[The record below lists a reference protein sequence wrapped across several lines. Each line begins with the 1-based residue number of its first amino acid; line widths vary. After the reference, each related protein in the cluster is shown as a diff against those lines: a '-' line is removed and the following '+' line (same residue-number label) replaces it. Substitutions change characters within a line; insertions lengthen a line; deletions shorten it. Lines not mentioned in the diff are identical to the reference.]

1 MKDKIKE
8 SSLKRLFR
16 FVIAHWPY
24 LVLSTIAAFFFVIF
38 NSASI
43 WITAT
48 MINNILVDFN
58 DMIIE
63 NQRLLSLNDL
73 SMNDRLKL
81 FSNNLLLKETAIKT
95 VSSVCIALIVVFSA
109 KNISLYIKNITL
121 SIVQYRLIRDL
132 RNKLYSHLH
141 YLSLS
146 YFNKNKSGELT
157 AVLVNDIDNMRS
169 SLSIMF
175 QKLFVEP
182 INILILMSLLFIV
195 SSKLAL
201 IALLIIPVSGF
212 IIFGISHS
220 IRRRSRRSQAQLAGM
235 TSMIAETIS
244 SMRIVKAFATKSFE
258 INRFAKETQ
267 KYYRLMIRRD
277 RLRFVSSPVS
287 ETFGAS
293 IAALL
298 LYVGARDVL
307 VVESIN
313 SEDFL
318 RFILLLF
325 SLFQPLR
332 SLTNVINELQNG
344 LASADRVFNIMDI
357 ESDIKDSKNA
367 VKINDLKEKLMF
379 KNVSFSYSNKSE
391 NVLND
396 INFSINKGEIIA
408 LVGPSGAGKST
419 LVDLI
424 PRFYD
429 TLNGAILIDNQNIK
443 EIEINSLRSL
453 MGIVTQETLLF
464 DDTVKANIS
473 YGSDNIPDS
482 EVIDAAKAANAHEFI
497 LKLPD
502 AYDTIIGERG
512 VSLSGGQKQRIAIAR
527 AIVKNPPILILD
539 EATSSL
545 DSESESNVQEAI
557 ESLMNKRT
565 VIVIAHRLS
574 TVKNA
579 NKILVLDR
587 GKIVQK
593 GNHEDLINDEGIYKQ
608 LHKMQFRT

>member
-1 MKDKIKE
+1 MKE

-16 FVIAHWPY
+16 FVLAHWPF
-24 LVLSTIAAFFFVIF
+24 LLLSTLAAFFFVIF

-48 MINNILVDFN
+48 MINNILIDFN
-58 DMIIE
+58 EMLVE
-63 NQRLLSLNDL
+63 NQRLASLSELT
-73 SMNDRLKL
+73 MNDRLKL
-81 FSNNLLLKETAIKT
+81 FSNSLLLRDTAIST
-95 VSSVCIALIVVFSA
+95 VSAVCVALIVVFSA

-132 RNKLYSHLH
+132 RNKLYSHFH

-157 AVLVNDIDNMRS
+157 AVLVNDIDNMRN

-182 INILILMSLLFIV
+182 INIIILMSLLFIV
-195 SSKLAL
+195 STKLAL
-201 IALLIIPVSGF
+201 IALLIIPVSGI

-220 IRRRSRRSQAQLAGM
+220 IRRRSARSQAQLAGM
-235 TSMIAETIS
+235 TSMIAETIG
-244 SMRIVKAFATKSFE
+244 SMRIVKAFATKGFE

-267 KYYRLMIRRD
+267 KYYKLMIRRD

-287 ETFGAS
+287 ETFGAT

-298 LYVGARDVL
+298 LWVGARDVL
-307 VVESIN
+307 VIESIS

-325 SLFQPLR
+325 SLFQPLKN
-332 SLTNVINELQNG
+332 LTNVVNELQNG
-344 LASADRVFNIMDI
+344 LASADRVFAIMDI
-357 ESDIKDSKNA
+357 KSDIQDVDNAFKVKDLNSSLSF
-367 VKINDLKEKLMF
+367 ND
-379 KNVSFSYSNKSE
+379 VSFTYGNKDE
-391 NVLND
+391 KVLNN
-396 INFSINKGEIIA
+396 INFKINKGEIFA

-429 TLNGAILIDNQNIK
+429 TLSGSIKIDGKDIK
-443 EIEINSLRSL
+443 ELELKSLRSL
-453 MGIVTQETLLF
+453 MGIVTQETFLF

-473 YGSDNIPDS
+473 YGVENISDDEIK
-482 EVIDAAKAANAHEFI
+482 DASKAANAHEFI
-497 LKLPD
+497 KKLPD
-502 AYDTIIGERG
+502 GYNTIIGERG

-545 DSESESNVQEAI
+545 DSESEKHVQSAI
-557 ESLMNKRT
+557 ENLMSERT
-565 VIVIAHRLS
+565 VFVIAHRLS
-574 TVKNA
+574 TVHNA
-579 NKILVLDR
+579 NKILVLEN
-587 GKIVQK
+587 GQIVQEGK
-593 GNHEDLINDEGIYKQ
+593 HDDLINVDGLYKQ
-608 LHKMQFRT
+608 LHKMQFQT

>member
-1 MKDKIKE
+1 MKE

-16 FVIAHWPY
+16 FVLAHWPF
-24 LVLSTIAAFFFVIF
+24 LLLSTLAAFFFVIF

-48 MINNILVDFN
+48 MINNILIDFN
-58 DMIIE
+58 EMLVE
-63 NQRLLSLNDL
+63 NQRLVSLSELT
-73 SMNDRLKL
+73 MNDRLKL
-81 FSNNLLLKETAIKT
+81 FSNSLLLRDTAIST
-95 VSSVCIALIVVFSA
+95 VSAVCVALIVVFSA

-132 RNKLYSHLH
+132 RNKLYSHFH

-157 AVLVNDIDNMRS
+157 AVLVNDIDNMRN

-182 INILILMSLLFIV
+182 INIIILMSLLFIV
-195 SSKLAL
+195 STKLAL
-201 IALLIIPVSGF
+201 IALLIIPVSGI

-220 IRRRSRRSQAQLAGM
+220 IRRRSARSQAQLAGM
-235 TSMIAETIS
+235 TSMIAETIG
-244 SMRIVKAFATKSFE
+244 SMRIVKAFATKGFE

-267 KYYRLMIRRD
+267 KYYKLMIRRD

-287 ETFGAS
+287 ETFGAT

-298 LYVGARDVL
+298 LWVGARDVL
-307 VVESIN
+307 VIESIS

-325 SLFQPLR
+325 SLFQPLKN
-332 SLTNVINELQNG
+332 LTNVVNELQNG
-344 LASADRVFNIMDI
+344 LASADRVFAIMDI
-357 ESDIKDSKNA
+357 KSDIQDVDNAFKVKDLNSSLSF
-367 VKINDLKEKLMF
+367 ND
-379 KNVSFSYSNKSE
+379 VSFTYGNKDE
-391 NVLND
+391 KVLNN
-396 INFSINKGEIIA
+396 INFKINKGEIFA

-429 TLNGAILIDNQNIK
+429 TMSGSIKIDGKDIK
-443 EIEINSLRSL
+443 DLELKSLRSL
-453 MGIVTQETLLF
+453 MGIVTQETFLF

-473 YGSDNIPDS
+473 YGVENISDDEIK
-482 EVIDAAKAANAHEFI
+482 DASKAANAHEFI
-497 LKLPD
+497 KKLPD
-502 AYDTIIGERG
+502 GYNTIIGERG

-545 DSESESNVQEAI
+545 DSESEKHVQSAI
-557 ESLMNKRT
+557 ENLMSERT
-565 VIVIAHRLS
+565 VFVIAHRLS
-574 TVKNA
+574 TVHNA
-579 NKILVLDR
+579 NKILVLEN
-587 GKIVQK
+587 GQIVQEGK
-593 GNHEDLINDEGIYKQ
+593 HDDLINVDGLYKQ
-608 LHKMQFRT
+608 LHKMQFQT

>member
-1 MKDKIKE
+1 MKE
-8 SSLKRLFR
+8 SSLKRLFK
-16 FVIAHWPY
+16 FVLAHWPF
-24 LVLSTIAAFFFVIF
+24 LILSTLAAFLFVIF

-48 MINNILVDFN
+48 MINNILIDFN
-58 DMIIE
+58 EMLVE
-63 NQRLLSLNDL
+63 NQRLSSLSELT
-73 SMNDRLKL
+73 MNDRLKL
-81 FSNNLLLKETAIKT
+81 FSNSLLLKDTAIST
-95 VSSVCIALIVVFSA
+95 VSSVCVALIVVFSA
-109 KNISLYIKNITL
+109 KNISLYIKNVTL

-132 RNKLYSHLH
+132 RNKLYSHFH

-157 AVLVNDIDNMRS
+157 AVLVNDIDNMRN

-182 INILILMSLLFIV
+182 INIIILMSLLFIV
-195 SSKLAL
+195 STKLAL
-201 IALLIIPVSGF
+201 IALLIIPVSGI

-220 IRRRSRRSQAQLAGM
+220 IRRRSARSQAQLAGM
-235 TSMIAETIS
+235 TSMIAETIG
-244 SMRIVKAFATKSFE
+244 SMRIVKAFATKGFE

-267 KYYRLMIRRD
+267 KYYKLMLRRD

-287 ETFGAS
+287 ETFGAT

-298 LYVGARDVL
+298 LWVGARDVL
-307 VVESIN
+307 VVESIS

-325 SLFQPLR
+325 SLFQPLKN
-332 SLTNVINELQNG
+332 LTNVVNELQNG
-344 LASADRVFNIMDI
+344 LASADRVFTIMDI
-357 ESDIKDSKNA
+357 KSDIQDVNHA
-367 VKINDLKEKLMF
+367 TEVNDLKNSLSF
-379 KNVSFSYSNKSE
+379 DNVSFSYGDEKDKVLSN
-391 NVLND
+391 
-396 INFSINKGEIIA
+396 INFQINKGEILA

-429 TLNGAILIDNQNIK
+429 TLGGSIKIDGKDIK
-443 EIEINSLRSL
+443 ELKINSLRSL
-453 MGIVTQETLLF
+453 MGIVTQETFLF
-464 DDTVKANIS
+464 DDSVKANIA
-473 YGSDNIPDS
+473 YGVENISDDKIK
-482 EVIDAAKAANAHEFI
+482 DAAIAANAHEFI
-497 LKLPD
+497 KDLPD
-502 AYDTIIGERG
+502 GYNTIIGERG

-545 DSESESNVQEAI
+545 DSESEKHVQSAI
-557 ESLMNKRT
+557 ENLMSERT
-565 VIVIAHRLS
+565 VFVIAHRLS
-574 TVKNA
+574 TVHNA
-579 NKILVLDR
+579 NKILVLEN
-587 GKIVQK
+587 GKIVQEGK
-593 GNHEDLINDEGIYKQ
+593 HDELVNIDGLYKQ

>member
-1 MKDKIKE
+1 MKE

-16 FVIAHWPY
+16 FVLAHWPF
-24 LVLSTIAAFFFVIF
+24 LLLSTLAAFFFVIF

-48 MINNILVDFN
+48 MINNILIDFN
-58 DMIIE
+58 EMLVE
-63 NQRLLSLNDL
+63 NQRLSSLSELT
-73 SMNDRLKL
+73 MNDRLKL
-81 FSNNLLLKETAIKT
+81 FSNSLLLKDTAIST
-95 VSSVCIALIVVFSA
+95 VSAVCVALIVVFSA

-132 RNKLYSHLH
+132 RNKLYSHFH

-157 AVLVNDIDNMRS
+157 AVLVNDIDNMRN

-182 INILILMSLLFIV
+182 INIIILMSLLFIV
-195 SSKLAL
+195 STKLAL
-201 IALLIIPVSGF
+201 IALLIIPVSGI

-220 IRRRSRRSQAQLAGM
+220 IRRRSARSQAQLAGM
-235 TSMIAETIS
+235 TSMIAETIG
-244 SMRIVKAFATKSFE
+244 SMRIVKAFATKAFE

-267 KYYRLMIRRD
+267 KYYKLMLRRD

-287 ETFGAS
+287 ETFGAT

-298 LYVGARDVL
+298 LWVGARDVL
-307 VVESIN
+307 VIESIS

-325 SLFQPLR
+325 SLFQPLKN
-332 SLTNVINELQNG
+332 LTNVVNELQNG
-344 LASADRVFNIMDI
+344 LASADRVFAIMDI
-357 ESDIKDSKNA
+357 KSDIQDVDNA
-367 VKINDLKEKLMF
+367 VEVNDLKNTLSF
-379 KNVSFSYSNKSE
+379 DNVSFSYGDEKDK
-391 NVLND
+391 VLNN
-396 INFSINKGEIIA
+396 INFQINKGEILA

-429 TLNGAILIDNQNIK
+429 TLSGSIKIDGKDIK
-443 EIEINSLRSL
+443 ELKINSLRSL
-453 MGIVTQETLLF
+453 MGIVTQETFLF
-464 DDTVKANIS
+464 DDSVKANIA
-473 YGSDNIPDS
+473 YGVENISDDKIK
-482 EVIDAAKAANAHEFI
+482 DAAIAANAHEFI
-497 LKLPD
+497 KELPD
-502 AYDTIIGERG
+502 GYNTIIGERG

-545 DSESESNVQEAI
+545 DSESEKHVQSAI
-557 ESLMNKRT
+557 ENLMSERT
-565 VIVIAHRLS
+565 VFVIAHRLS
-574 TVKNA
+574 TVHNA
-579 NKILVLDR
+579 NKILVLEN
-587 GKIVQK
+587 GQIVQEGK
-593 GNHEDLINDEGIYKQ
+593 HDELVNIDGLYKQ

>member
-1 MKDKIKE
+1 
-8 SSLKRLFR
+8 
-16 FVIAHWPY
+16 
-24 LVLSTIAAFFFVIF
+24 
-38 NSASI
+38 
-43 WITAT
+43 
-48 MINNILVDFN
+48 MINNILIDFN
-58 DMIIE
+58 EMIIE
-63 NQRLLSLNDL
+63 NERLKSLNDL
-73 SMNDRLKL
+73 TMNDRLKL
-81 FSNNLLLKETAIKT
+81 FSNGLLLKDTAINT

-132 RNKLYSHLH
+132 RNKLYSHFH

-157 AVLVNDIDNMRS
+157 AVLVNDIDNMRN

-195 SSKLAL
+195 SPKLAS
-201 IALLIIPVSGF
+201 IALLIIPISSV

-220 IRRRSRRSQAQLAGM
+220 IRRRSKRSQAQLAGM
-235 TSMIAETIS
+235 TSMIAETIG

-258 INRFAKETQ
+258 IKRFARETQ
-267 KYYRLMIRRD
+267 KYYQLMLRRD

-287 ETFGAS
+287 ETFGAT

-298 LYVGARDVL
+298 LWVGARDVL
-307 VVESIN
+307 VTQSIS

-325 SLFQPLR
+325 SLFQPLKN
-332 SLTNVINELQNG
+332 LTNVVNELQNG
-344 LASADRVFNIMDI
+344 LASADRVFAIMDI
-357 ESDIKDSKNA
+357 DSDIKDTNNA
-367 VKINDLKEKLMF
+367 VEIVDLKESLSF
-379 KNVSFSYSNKSE
+379 NQVSFSYGEKNDK
-391 NVLND
+391 VLNN
-396 INFSINKGEIIA
+396 INFKINKGEIIA

-429 TLNGAILIDNQNIK
+429 TLDGSIKIDNKNIK
-443 EIEINSLRSL
+443 ELKISSLRSL
-453 MGIVTQETLLF
+453 MGIVTQETFLF
-464 DDTVKANIS
+464 DDSVKANIA
-473 YGSDNIPDS
+473 YGVENISDNQIQ
-482 EVIDAAKAANAHEFI
+482 EAAKAANADNFI
-497 LKLPD
+497 KELPD
-502 AYDTIIGERG
+502 GYNTIIGERG

-545 DSESESNVQEAI
+545 DSESEKHVQSAI
-557 ESLMNKRT
+557 ENLMNKRT

-574 TVKNA
+574 TVHNA
-579 NKILVLDR
+579 DKILVLEK
-587 GKIVQK
+587 GQIVQEGK
-593 GNHEDLINDEGIYKQ
+593 HEDLVNNEGLYKQ

>member
-1 MKDKIKE
+1 MKE

-16 FVIAHWPY
+16 FVLAHWPF
-24 LVLSTIAAFFFVIF
+24 LLLSTLAAFFFVIF

-48 MINNILVDFN
+48 MINNILIDFN
-58 DMIIE
+58 EMLVE
-63 NQRLLSLNDL
+63 NQRLSSLSELT
-73 SMNDRLKL
+73 MNDRLKL
-81 FSNNLLLKETAIKT
+81 FSNSLLLKDTAIST
-95 VSSVCIALIVVFSA
+95 VSAVCVALIVVFSA

-132 RNKLYSHLH
+132 RNKLYSHFH

-157 AVLVNDIDNMRS
+157 AVLVNDIDNMRN

-182 INILILMSLLFIV
+182 INIIILMSLLFIV
-195 SSKLAL
+195 STKLAL
-201 IALLIIPVSGF
+201 IALLIIPVSGI

-220 IRRRSRRSQAQLAGM
+220 IRRRSARSQAQLAGM
-235 TSMIAETIS
+235 TSIIAETIG
-244 SMRIVKAFATKSFE
+244 SMRIVKAFATKGFE

-267 KYYRLMIRRD
+267 KYYKLMLRRD

-287 ETFGAS
+287 ETFGAT

-298 LYVGARDVL
+298 LWVGARDVL
-307 VVESIN
+307 VIESIS

-325 SLFQPLR
+325 SLFQPLKN
-332 SLTNVINELQNG
+332 LTNVVNELQNG
-344 LASADRVFNIMDI
+344 LASADRVFAIMDI
-357 ESDIKDSKNA
+357 KSDIQDVDNA
-367 VKINDLKEKLMF
+367 VEVNDLKNTLSF
-379 KNVSFSYSNKSE
+379 DNVSFSYGDEKDK
-391 NVLND
+391 VLNN
-396 INFSINKGEIIA
+396 INFQINKGEILA

-429 TLNGAILIDNQNIK
+429 TLSGSIKIDGKDIK
-443 EIEINSLRSL
+443 ELKINSLRSL
-453 MGIVTQETLLF
+453 MGIVTQETFLF
-464 DDTVKANIS
+464 DDSVKANIA
-473 YGSDNIPDS
+473 YGVENISDDKIK
-482 EVIDAAKAANAHEFI
+482 DAAIAANAHEFI
-497 LKLPD
+497 KELPD
-502 AYDTIIGERG
+502 GYNTIIGERG

-545 DSESESNVQEAI
+545 DSESEKHVQSAI
-557 ESLMNKRT
+557 ENLMSERT
-565 VIVIAHRLS
+565 VFVIAHRLS
-574 TVKNA
+574 TVHNA
-579 NKILVLDR
+579 NKILVLEN
-587 GKIVQK
+587 GQIVQEGK
-593 GNHEDLINDEGIYKQ
+593 HDELVNIDGLYKQ

>member
-1 MKDKIKE
+1 MKE

-16 FVIAHWPY
+16 FVLAHWPF
-24 LVLSTIAAFFFVIF
+24 LLLSTLAAFFFVIF

-48 MINNILVDFN
+48 MINNILIDFN
-58 DMIIE
+58 EMLVE
-63 NQRLLSLNDL
+63 NQRLASLSELT
-73 SMNDRLKL
+73 MNDRLKL
-81 FSNNLLLKETAIKT
+81 FSNSLLLRDTAIST
-95 VSSVCIALIVVFSA
+95 VSAVCVALIVVFSA

-132 RNKLYSHLH
+132 RNKLYSHFH

-157 AVLVNDIDNMRS
+157 AVLVNDIDNMRN

-182 INILILMSLLFIV
+182 INIIILMSLLFIV
-195 SSKLAL
+195 STKLAL
-201 IALLIIPVSGF
+201 IALLIIPVSGI

-220 IRRRSRRSQAQLAGM
+220 IRRRSARSQAQLAGM
-235 TSMIAETIS
+235 TSMIAETIG
-244 SMRIVKAFATKSFE
+244 SMRIVKAFATKGFE

-267 KYYRLMIRRD
+267 KYYKLMIRRD

-287 ETFGAS
+287 ETFGAT

-298 LYVGARDVL
+298 LWVGARDVL
-307 VVESIN
+307 VIESIS

-325 SLFQPLR
+325 SLFQPLKN
-332 SLTNVINELQNG
+332 LTNVVNELQNG
-344 LASADRVFNIMDI
+344 LASADRVFAIMDI
-357 ESDIKDSKNA
+357 KSDIQDVDNAFKVKDLNSSLSF
-367 VKINDLKEKLMF
+367 ND
-379 KNVSFSYSNKSE
+379 VSFTYGNKDE
-391 NVLND
+391 KVLNN
-396 INFSINKGEIIA
+396 INFKINKGEIFA

-429 TLNGAILIDNQNIK
+429 TLSGSIKIDGKDIK
-443 EIEINSLRSL
+443 DLELKSLRSL
-453 MGIVTQETLLF
+453 MGIVTQETFLF

-473 YGSDNIPDS
+473 YGVENISDDEIK
-482 EVIDAAKAANAHEFI
+482 DASKAANAHEFVR
-497 LKLPD
+497 KLPD
-502 AYDTIIGERG
+502 GYNTVIGERG

-545 DSESESNVQEAI
+545 DSESEKHVQSAI
-557 ESLMNKRT
+557 ENLMSERT
-565 VIVIAHRLS
+565 VFVIAHRLS
-574 TVKNA
+574 TVHNA
-579 NKILVLDR
+579 NKILVLEN
-587 GKIVQK
+587 GQIVQEGK
-593 GNHEDLINDEGIYKQ
+593 HDDLINVDGLYKQ
-608 LHKMQFRT
+608 LHKMQFQT

>member
-1 MKDKIKE
+1 MKE

-16 FVIAHWPY
+16 FVLAHWPF
-24 LVLSTIAAFFFVIF
+24 LLLSTLAAFFFVIF

-48 MINNILVDFN
+48 MINNILIDFN
-58 DMIIE
+58 EMLVE
-63 NQRLLSLNDL
+63 NQRLSSLSELT
-73 SMNDRLKL
+73 MNDRLKL
-81 FSNNLLLKETAIKT
+81 FSNSLLLKDTAIST
-95 VSSVCIALIVVFSA
+95 VSAVCVALIVVFSA

-132 RNKLYSHLH
+132 RNKLYSHFH

-157 AVLVNDIDNMRS
+157 AVLVNDIDNMRN

-182 INILILMSLLFIV
+182 INIIILMSLLFIV
-195 SSKLAL
+195 STKLAL
-201 IALLIIPVSGF
+201 IALLIIPVSGI

-220 IRRRSRRSQAQLAGM
+220 IRRRSARSQAQLAGM
-235 TSMIAETIS
+235 TSMIAETIG
-244 SMRIVKAFATKSFE
+244 SMRIVKAFATKGFE

-267 KYYRLMIRRD
+267 KYYKLMLRRD

-287 ETFGAS
+287 ETFGAT

-298 LYVGARDVL
+298 LWVGARDVL
-307 VVESIN
+307 VIESIS

-325 SLFQPLR
+325 SLFQPLKN
-332 SLTNVINELQNG
+332 LTNVVNELQNG
-344 LASADRVFNIMDI
+344 LASADRVFTIMDI
-357 ESDIKDSKNA
+357 KSDIQDVDNA
-367 VKINDLKEKLMF
+367 AEVNDLKNTLSFE
-379 KNVSFSYSNKSE
+379 NVSFSYGVEKDK
-391 NVLND
+391 VLDN
-396 INFSINKGEIIA
+396 INFQINKGEILA

-429 TLNGAILIDNQNIK
+429 TLSGSIKIDGKDIK
-443 EIEINSLRSL
+443 KLKINSLRSL
-453 MGIVTQETLLF
+453 MGIVTQETFLF
-464 DDTVKANIS
+464 DDSVKANIA
-473 YGSDNIPDS
+473 YGVENISDDKIK
-482 EVIDAAKAANAHEFI
+482 DAAIAANAHEFI
-497 LKLPD
+497 KELPD
-502 AYDTIIGERG
+502 GYNTIIGERG

-545 DSESESNVQEAI
+545 DSESEKHVQSAI
-557 ESLMNKRT
+557 ENLMSERT
-565 VIVIAHRLS
+565 VFVIAHRLS
-574 TVKNA
+574 TVHNA
-579 NKILVLDR
+579 NKILVLEN
-587 GKIVQK
+587 GQIVQEGK
-593 GNHEDLINDEGIYKQ
+593 HDELVNIDGLYKQ

>member
-1 MKDKIKE
+1 MKE

-16 FVIAHWPY
+16 FVLAHWPF
-24 LVLSTIAAFFFVIF
+24 LLLSTLAAFFFVIF

-48 MINNILVDFN
+48 MINNILIDFN
-58 DMIIE
+58 EMLVE
-63 NQRLLSLNDL
+63 NQRLSSLSELT
-73 SMNDRLKL
+73 MNDRLKL
-81 FSNNLLLKETAIKT
+81 FSNSLLLKDTAIST
-95 VSSVCIALIVVFSA
+95 VSAVCVALIVVFSA

-132 RNKLYSHLH
+132 RNKLYSHFH

-157 AVLVNDIDNMRS
+157 AVLVNDIDNMRN

-182 INILILMSLLFIV
+182 INIIILMSLLFIV
-195 SSKLAL
+195 STKLAL
-201 IALLIIPVSGF
+201 IALLIIPVSGI

-220 IRRRSRRSQAQLAGM
+220 IRRRSARSQAQLAGM
-235 TSMIAETIS
+235 TSMIAETIG
-244 SMRIVKAFATKSFE
+244 SMRIVKAFATKGFE

-267 KYYRLMIRRD
+267 KYYKLMLRRD

-287 ETFGAS
+287 ETFGAT

-298 LYVGARDVL
+298 LWVGARDVL
-307 VVESIN
+307 VIESIS

-325 SLFQPLR
+325 SLFQPLKN
-332 SLTNVINELQNG
+332 LTNVVNELQNG
-344 LASADRVFNIMDI
+344 LASADRVFAIMDI
-357 ESDIKDSKNA
+357 KSDIQDVDNA
-367 VKINDLKEKLMF
+367 VEANDLKKTLSF
-379 KNVSFSYSNKSE
+379 DNVSFSYGDEKDK
-391 NVLND
+391 VLNN
-396 INFSINKGEIIA
+396 INFQINKGDILA

-429 TLNGAILIDNQNIK
+429 TLSGSIKIDGKDIK
-443 EIEINSLRSL
+443 EFKINSLRSL
-453 MGIVTQETLLF
+453 MGIVTQETFLF
-464 DDTVKANIS
+464 DDSVKANIA
-473 YGSDNIPDS
+473 YGVENISDDKIK
-482 EVIDAAKAANAHEFI
+482 DAAIAANAHEFI
-497 LKLPD
+497 KELPD
-502 AYDTIIGERG
+502 GYNTIIGERG

-545 DSESESNVQEAI
+545 DSESEKHVQSAI
-557 ESLMNKRT
+557 ENLMSERT
-565 VIVIAHRLS
+565 VFVIAHRLS
-574 TVKNA
+574 TVHNA
-579 NKILVLDR
+579 NKILVLEN
-587 GKIVQK
+587 GQIVQEGK
-593 GNHEDLINDEGIYKQ
+593 HDELLNIDGLYKQ

>member
-1 MKDKIKE
+1 MKE
-8 SSLKRLFR
+8 SSLKRLFN
-16 FVIAHWPY
+16 FVLAHWPF
-24 LVLSTIAAFFFVIF
+24 LLLSTLAAFFFVVF

-48 MINNILVDFN
+48 MINNILIDFN
-58 DMIIE
+58 EMIIE
-63 NQRLLSLNDL
+63 NERLKSLNDL
-73 SMNDRLKL
+73 TMNDQLKI
-81 FSNNLLLKETAIKT
+81 FSNGLLLKDTAINT

-132 RNKLYSHLH
+132 RNKLYSHFH

-157 AVLVNDIDNMRS
+157 AVLVNDIDNMRN

-195 SSKLAL
+195 SPKLAS
-201 IALLIIPVSGF
+201 IALLIIPISSV

-220 IRRRSRRSQAQLAGM
+220 IRRRSKRSQAQLAGM
-235 TSMIAETIS
+235 TSMIAETIG

-258 INRFAKETQ
+258 IKRFARETQ
-267 KYYRLMIRRD
+267 KYYQLMLRRD

-287 ETFGAS
+287 ETFGAT

-298 LYVGARDVL
+298 LWVGARDVL
-307 VVESIN
+307 VTQSIS

-325 SLFQPLR
+325 SLFQPLKN
-332 SLTNVINELQNG
+332 LTNVVNELQNG
-344 LASADRVFNIMDI
+344 LASADRVFAIMDI
-357 ESDIKDSKNA
+357 DSDIKDRNNA
-367 VKINDLKEKLMF
+367 AEIVDLKESLSF
-379 KNVSFSYSNKSE
+379 NQVSFSYGEKNDK
-391 NVLND
+391 VLNN
-396 INFSINKGEIIA
+396 INFKINKGEIIA

-429 TLNGAILIDNQNIK
+429 TLDGSIKIDNKNIK
-443 EIEINSLRSL
+443 ELKISSLRSL
-453 MGIVTQETLLF
+453 MGIVTQETFLF
-464 DDTVKANIS
+464 DDSVKANIA
-473 YGSDNIPDS
+473 YGLENISDDQI
-482 EVIDAAKAANAHEFI
+482 EEAAKAANADDFI
-497 LKLPD
+497 KELPD
-502 AYDTIIGERG
+502 GYNTIIGERG

-545 DSESESNVQEAI
+545 DSESEKHVQSAI
-557 ESLMNKRT
+557 ENLMSKRT

-574 TVKNA
+574 TVHNA
-579 NKILVLDR
+579 DKILVLEK
-587 GKIVQK
+587 GQIVQEGK
-593 GNHEDLINDEGIYKQ
+593 HEDLVNNEGLYKQ

>member
-1 MKDKIKE
+1 MKE

-16 FVIAHWPY
+16 FVLAHWPF
-24 LVLSTIAAFFFVIF
+24 LILSTLAAFFFVIF

-48 MINNILVDFN
+48 MINNILIDFN
-58 DMIIE
+58 EMLVE
-63 NQRLLSLNDL
+63 NQRLSSLSELT
-73 SMNDRLKL
+73 MNDRLKL
-81 FSNNLLLKETAIKT
+81 FSNSLLLKDTAIST
-95 VSSVCIALIVVFSA
+95 VSAVCVALIVVFSA

-132 RNKLYSHLH
+132 RNKLYSHFH

-157 AVLVNDIDNMRS
+157 AVLVNDIDNMRN

-182 INILILMSLLFIV
+182 INIIILMSLLFIV
-195 SSKLAL
+195 STKLAL
-201 IALLIIPVSGF
+201 IALLIIPVSGI

-220 IRRRSRRSQAQLAGM
+220 IRRRSARSQAQLAGM
-235 TSMIAETIS
+235 TSMIAETIG
-244 SMRIVKAFATKSFE
+244 SMRIVKAFATKGFE

-267 KYYRLMIRRD
+267 KYYKLMLRRD

-287 ETFGAS
+287 ETFGAT

-298 LYVGARDVL
+298 LWVGARDVL
-307 VVESIN
+307 VIESIS

-325 SLFQPLR
+325 SLFQPIKN
-332 SLTNVINELQNG
+332 LTNVVNELQNG
-344 LASADRVFNIMDI
+344 LASADRVFAIMDTK
-357 ESDIKDSKNA
+357 SDIQDIDNA
-367 VKINDLKEKLMF
+367 VEVNDLKNTLSF
-379 KNVSFSYSNKSE
+379 DNVSFSYGDENK
-391 NVLND
+391 VLNN
-396 INFSINKGEIIA
+396 INFKINKGEILA

-429 TLNGAILIDNQNIK
+429 TLSGSIKIDGKDIK
-443 EIEINSLRSL
+443 ELKINSLRYL
-453 MGIVTQETLLF
+453 MGIVTQETFLF
-464 DDTVKANIS
+464 DDSVKANIA
-473 YGSDNIPDS
+473 YGVENISDDKIK
-482 EVIDAAKAANAHEFI
+482 DAAIAANAHEFI
-497 LKLPD
+497 KELPD
-502 AYDTIIGERG
+502 GYNTIIGERG

-545 DSESESNVQEAI
+545 DSESEKHVQSAI
-557 ESLMNKRT
+557 ENLMSERT
-565 VIVIAHRLS
+565 VFVIAHRLS
-574 TVKNA
+574 TVHNA
-579 NKILVLDR
+579 NKILVLEN
-587 GKIVQK
+587 GQIVQEGK
-593 GNHEDLINDEGIYKQ
+593 HDELVNIEGLYKQ

>member
-1 MKDKIKE
+1 MKE

-16 FVIAHWPY
+16 FVLAHWPF
-24 LVLSTIAAFFFVIF
+24 LLLSTLAAFFFVIF

-48 MINNILVDFN
+48 MINNILIDFN
-58 DMIIE
+58 EMLVE
-63 NQRLLSLNDL
+63 NQRLSSLSELT
-73 SMNDRLKL
+73 MNDRLKL
-81 FSNNLLLKETAIKT
+81 FSNSLLLKDTAIST
-95 VSSVCIALIVVFSA
+95 VSAVCVALIVVFSA

-132 RNKLYSHLH
+132 RNKLYSHFH

-157 AVLVNDIDNMRS
+157 AVLVNDIDNMRN

-182 INILILMSLLFIV
+182 INIIILMSLLFIV
-195 SSKLAL
+195 STKLAL
-201 IALLIIPVSGF
+201 IALLIIPVSGI

-220 IRRRSRRSQAQLAGM
+220 IRRRSARSQAQLAGM
-235 TSMIAETIS
+235 TSMIAETIG
-244 SMRIVKAFATKSFE
+244 SMRIVKAFATKGFE

-267 KYYRLMIRRD
+267 KYYKLMLRRD
-277 RLRFVSSPVS
+277 RLRFVSSPVA
-287 ETFGAS
+287 ETFGAT

-298 LYVGARDVL
+298 LWVGARDVL
-307 VVESIN
+307 VIESIS

-325 SLFQPLR
+325 SLFQPLKN
-332 SLTNVINELQNG
+332 LTNVVNELQNG
-344 LASADRVFNIMDI
+344 LASADRVFAIMDI
-357 ESDIKDSKNA
+357 KSDIQDVDNA
-367 VKINDLKEKLMF
+367 VEVNDLKNTLSF
-379 KNVSFSYSNKSE
+379 NNVSFSYGEEKDK
-391 NVLND
+391 VLNN
-396 INFSINKGEIIA
+396 INFQINKGEILA

-429 TLNGAILIDNQNIK
+429 TLSGSVKIDGKDIK
-443 EIEINSLRSL
+443 EFKINSLRSL
-453 MGIVTQETLLF
+453 MGIVTQETFLF
-464 DDTVKANIS
+464 DDSVKANIA
-473 YGSDNIPDS
+473 YGVENISDDEIQ
-482 EVIDAAKAANAHEFI
+482 DAAIAANAHEFI
-497 LKLPD
+497 KELPNG
-502 AYDTIIGERG
+502 YNTIIGERG

-545 DSESESNVQEAI
+545 DSESEKHVQSAI
-557 ESLMNKRT
+557 ENLMSERT
-565 VIVIAHRLS
+565 VFVIAHRLS
-574 TVKNA
+574 TVHNA
-579 NKILVLDR
+579 NKILVLEN
-587 GKIVQK
+587 GQIVQEGK
-593 GNHEDLINDEGIYKQ
+593 HDELVNIEGLYKQ

>member
-1 MKDKIKE
+1 MKE

-16 FVIAHWPY
+16 FVLAHWPF
-24 LVLSTIAAFFFVIF
+24 LLLSTLAAFFFVIF

-48 MINNILVDFN
+48 MINNILIDFN
-58 DMIIE
+58 EMLVE
-63 NQRLLSLNDL
+63 NQRLVSLSELT
-73 SMNDRLKL
+73 MNDRLKL
-81 FSNNLLLKETAIKT
+81 FSNSLLLRDTAIST
-95 VSSVCIALIVVFSA
+95 VSAVCVALIVVFSA

-132 RNKLYSHLH
+132 RNKLYSHFH

-157 AVLVNDIDNMRS
+157 AVLVNDIDNMRN

-182 INILILMSLLFIV
+182 INIIILMSLLFIV
-195 SSKLAL
+195 STKLAL
-201 IALLIIPVSGF
+201 IALLIIPVSGI

-220 IRRRSRRSQAQLAGM
+220 IRRRSARSQAQLAGM
-235 TSMIAETIS
+235 TSMIAETIG
-244 SMRIVKAFATKSFE
+244 SMRIVKAFATKGFE

-267 KYYRLMIRRD
+267 KYYKLMIRRD

-287 ETFGAS
+287 ETFGAT

-298 LYVGARDVL
+298 LWVGARDVL
-307 VVESIN
+307 VIESIS

-325 SLFQPLR
+325 SLFQPLKN
-332 SLTNVINELQNG
+332 LTNVVNELQNG
-344 LASADRVFNIMDI
+344 LASADRVFAIMDI
-357 ESDIKDSKNA
+357 KSDIQDVDNAFKVKDLNSSLSF
-367 VKINDLKEKLMF
+367 ND
-379 KNVSFSYSNKSE
+379 VSFTYGNKDE
-391 NVLND
+391 KVLNN
-396 INFSINKGEIIA
+396 INFKINKGEIFA

-429 TLNGAILIDNQNIK
+429 TLSGSIKIDGKDIK
-443 EIEINSLRSL
+443 DLELKSLRSL
-453 MGIVTQETLLF
+453 MGIVTQETFLF

-473 YGSDNIPDS
+473 YGVENISDDEIK
-482 EVIDAAKAANAHEFI
+482 DASKAANAHEFI
-497 LKLPD
+497 KKLPD
-502 AYDTIIGERG
+502 GYNTIIGERG

-545 DSESESNVQEAI
+545 DSESEKHVQSAI
-557 ESLMNKRT
+557 ENLMSERT
-565 VIVIAHRLS
+565 VFVIAHRLS
-574 TVKNA
+574 TVHNA
-579 NKILVLDR
+579 NKILVLEN
-587 GKIVQK
+587 GQIVQEGK
-593 GNHEDLINDEGIYKQ
+593 HDDLINVDGLYKQ
-608 LHKMQFRT
+608 LHKMQFQT

>member
-1 MKDKIKE
+1 MKE

-16 FVIAHWPY
+16 FVLAHWPF
-24 LVLSTIAAFFFVIF
+24 LLLSTLAAFFFVIF

-48 MINNILVDFN
+48 MINNILIDFN
-58 DMIIE
+58 EMLVE
-63 NQRLLSLNDL
+63 NQRLASLSELT
-73 SMNDRLKL
+73 MNDRLKL
-81 FSNNLLLKETAIKT
+81 FSNSLLLRDTAIST
-95 VSSVCIALIVVFSA
+95 VSAVCVALIVVFSA

-132 RNKLYSHLH
+132 RNKLYSHFH

-157 AVLVNDIDNMRS
+157 AVLVNDIDNMRN

-182 INILILMSLLFIV
+182 INIIILMSLLFIV
-195 SSKLAL
+195 STKLAL
-201 IALLIIPVSGF
+201 IALLIIPVSGI

-220 IRRRSRRSQAQLAGM
+220 IRRRSARSQAQLAGM
-235 TSMIAETIS
+235 TSMIAETIG
-244 SMRIVKAFATKSFE
+244 SMRIVKAFATKGFE

-267 KYYRLMIRRD
+267 KYYKLMIRRD

-287 ETFGAS
+287 ETFGAT

-298 LYVGARDVL
+298 LWVGARDVL
-307 VVESIN
+307 VIESIS

-325 SLFQPLR
+325 SLFQPLKN
-332 SLTNVINELQNG
+332 LTNVVNELQNG
-344 LASADRVFNIMDI
+344 LASADRVFAIMDI
-357 ESDIKDSKNA
+357 KSDIQDVDNAFKVKDLNSSLSF
-367 VKINDLKEKLMF
+367 ND
-379 KNVSFSYSNKSE
+379 VSFTYGSKDE
-391 NVLND
+391 KVLNN
-396 INFSINKGEIIA
+396 INFKINKGEIFA

-429 TLNGAILIDNQNIK
+429 TLSGSIKIDGKDIK
-443 EIEINSLRSL
+443 ELELKSLRSL
-453 MGIVTQETLLF
+453 MGIVTQETFLF

-473 YGSDNIPDS
+473 YGVENISDDEIK
-482 EVIDAAKAANAHEFI
+482 DASKAANAHEFI
-497 LKLPD
+497 KKLPD
-502 AYDTIIGERG
+502 GYNTIIGERG

-545 DSESESNVQEAI
+545 DSESEKHVQSAI
-557 ESLMNKRT
+557 ENLMSERT
-565 VIVIAHRLS
+565 VFVIAHRLS
-574 TVKNA
+574 TVHNA
-579 NKILVLDR
+579 NKILVLEN
-587 GKIVQK
+587 GQIVQEGK
-593 GNHEDLINDEGIYKQ
+593 HDDLINVDGLYKQ
-608 LHKMQFRT
+608 LHKMQFQT

>member
-1 MKDKIKE
+1 MKE

-16 FVIAHWPY
+16 FVLAHWPF
-24 LVLSTIAAFFFVIF
+24 LLLSTLAAFFFVIF

-48 MINNILVDFN
+48 MINNILIDFN
-58 DMIIE
+58 EMLVE
-63 NQRLLSLNDL
+63 NQRLASLSELT
-73 SMNDRLKL
+73 MNDRLKL
-81 FSNNLLLKETAIKT
+81 FSNSLLLRDTAIST
-95 VSSVCIALIVVFSA
+95 VSAVCVALIVVFSA

-132 RNKLYSHLH
+132 RNKLYSHFH

-157 AVLVNDIDNMRS
+157 AVLVNDIDNMRN

-182 INILILMSLLFIV
+182 INIIILMSLLFIV
-195 SSKLAL
+195 STKLAL
-201 IALLIIPVSGF
+201 IALLIIPVSGI

-220 IRRRSRRSQAQLAGM
+220 IRRRSARSQAQLAGM
-235 TSMIAETIS
+235 TSMIAETIG
-244 SMRIVKAFATKSFE
+244 SMRIVKAFATKGFE

-267 KYYRLMIRRD
+267 KYYKLMIRRD

-287 ETFGAS
+287 ETFGAT

-298 LYVGARDVL
+298 LWVGARDVL
-307 VVESIN
+307 VIESIS

-325 SLFQPLR
+325 SLFQPLKN
-332 SLTNVINELQNG
+332 LTNVVNELQNG
-344 LASADRVFNIMDI
+344 LASADRVFAIMDI
-357 ESDIKDSKNA
+357 KSDIQDVDNAFKVKDLNSSLSF
-367 VKINDLKEKLMF
+367 ND
-379 KNVSFSYSNKSE
+379 VSFTYGNKDE
-391 NVLND
+391 KVLNN
-396 INFSINKGEIIA
+396 INFKINKGEIFA

-429 TLNGAILIDNQNIK
+429 TLSGSIKIDGKDIK
-443 EIEINSLRSL
+443 DLELKSLRSL
-453 MGIVTQETLLF
+453 MGIVTQETFLF

-473 YGSDNIPDS
+473 YGVEKISDDEIK
-482 EVIDAAKAANAHEFI
+482 DASKAANAHEFI
-497 LKLPD
+497 KKLPD
-502 AYDTIIGERG
+502 GYNTIIGERG

-545 DSESESNVQEAI
+545 DSESEKHVQSAI
-557 ESLMNKRT
+557 ENLMSERT
-565 VIVIAHRLS
+565 VFVIAHRLS
-574 TVKNA
+574 TVHNA
-579 NKILVLDR
+579 NKILVLEN
-587 GKIVQK
+587 GQIVQEGK
-593 GNHEDLINDEGIYKQ
+593 HDDLINVDGLYKQ
-608 LHKMQFRT
+608 LHKMQFQT

>member
-1 MKDKIKE
+1 MKE

-16 FVIAHWPY
+16 FVLAHWPF
-24 LVLSTIAAFFFVIF
+24 LLLSTLAAFFFVIF

-48 MINNILVDFN
+48 MINNILIDFN
-58 DMIIE
+58 EMLVE
-63 NQRLLSLNDL
+63 NQRLASLSELT
-73 SMNDRLKL
+73 MNDRLKL
-81 FSNNLLLKETAIKT
+81 FSNSLLLKDTAIST
-95 VSSVCIALIVVFSA
+95 VSAVCVALIVVFSA

-132 RNKLYSHLH
+132 RNKLYSHFH

-157 AVLVNDIDNMRS
+157 AVLVNDIDNMRN

-182 INILILMSLLFIV
+182 INIIILMSLLFIV
-195 SSKLAL
+195 STKLAL
-201 IALLIIPVSGF
+201 IALLIIPVSGI

-220 IRRRSRRSQAQLAGM
+220 IRRRSARSQAQLAGM
-235 TSMIAETIS
+235 TSIIAETIG
-244 SMRIVKAFATKSFE
+244 SMRIVKAFATKGFE

-267 KYYRLMIRRD
+267 KYYKLMIRRD

-287 ETFGAS
+287 ETFGAT

-298 LYVGARDVL
+298 LWVGARDVL
-307 VVESIN
+307 VIESIS

-325 SLFQPLR
+325 SLFQPLKN
-332 SLTNVINELQNG
+332 LTNVVNELQNG
-344 LASADRVFNIMDI
+344 LASADRVFAIMDI
-357 ESDIKDSKNA
+357 KSDIQDVDNAFKVKDLNSSLSF
-367 VKINDLKEKLMF
+367 ND
-379 KNVSFSYSNKSE
+379 VSFTYGNKDE
-391 NVLND
+391 KVLNN
-396 INFSINKGEIIA
+396 INFKINKGEIFA

-429 TLNGAILIDNQNIK
+429 TLSGSIKIDGKDIK
-443 EIEINSLRSL
+443 ELDLKSLRSL
-453 MGIVTQETLLF
+453 MGIVTQETFLF

-473 YGSDNIPDS
+473 YGVEKISDDEIK
-482 EVIDAAKAANAHEFI
+482 DAAKAANAHKFI
-497 LKLPD
+497 QKLPD
-502 AYDTIIGERG
+502 GYNTIIGERG

-545 DSESESNVQEAI
+545 DSESEKHVQSAI
-557 ESLMNKRT
+557 ENLMSERT
-565 VIVIAHRLS
+565 VFVIAHRLS
-574 TVKNA
+574 TVHNA
-579 NKILVLDR
+579 NKILVLEN
-587 GKIVQK
+587 GQIVQEGK
-593 GNHEDLINDEGIYKQ
+593 HDDLINVDGLYKQ
-608 LHKMQFRT
+608 LHKMQFQT

>member
-1 MKDKIKE
+1 MKE
-8 SSLKRLFR
+8 SSLKRLFK
-16 FVIAHWPY
+16 FVLAHWPF
-24 LVLSTIAAFFFVIF
+24 LLLSTLAAFFFVIF

-48 MINNILVDFN
+48 MINNILIDFN
-58 DMIIE
+58 EMLVE
-63 NQRLLSLNDL
+63 NQRLSSLSELT
-73 SMNDRLKL
+73 MNDRLKL
-81 FSNNLLLKETAIKT
+81 FSNSLLLKDTAISI
-95 VSSVCIALIVVFSA
+95 VSAVCVALIVVFSA

-132 RNKLYSHLH
+132 RNKLYSHFH

-157 AVLVNDIDNMRS
+157 AVLVNDIDNMRN

-182 INILILMSLLFIV
+182 INIIILMSLLFIV
-195 SSKLAL
+195 STKLAL
-201 IALLIIPVSGF
+201 IALLIIPVSGI

-220 IRRRSRRSQAQLAGM
+220 IRRRSARSQAQLAGM
-235 TSMIAETIS
+235 TSMIAETIG
-244 SMRIVKAFATKSFE
+244 SMRIVKAFATKGFE

-267 KYYRLMIRRD
+267 KYYKLMLRRD

-287 ETFGAS
+287 ETFGAT

-298 LYVGARDVL
+298 LWVGARDVL
-307 VVESIN
+307 VIESIS

-325 SLFQPLR
+325 SLFQPLKN
-332 SLTNVINELQNG
+332 LTNVVNELQNG
-344 LASADRVFNIMDI
+344 LASADRVFAIMDI
-357 ESDIKDSKNA
+357 KSDIQDVDNA
-367 VKINDLKEKLMF
+367 VEANDLKKTLSF
-379 KNVSFSYSNKSE
+379 DNVSFSYGDEKDK
-391 NVLND
+391 VLNN
-396 INFSINKGEIIA
+396 INFQINKGEILA

-429 TLNGAILIDNQNIK
+429 TLSGSIKIDGKDIK
-443 EIEINSLRSL
+443 ELKINSLRSL
-453 MGIVTQETLLF
+453 MGIVTQETFLF
-464 DDTVKANIS
+464 DDSVKANIA
-473 YGSDNIPDS
+473 YGVENISDDKIK
-482 EVIDAAKAANAHEFI
+482 DAAIAANAHEFI
-497 LKLPD
+497 KELPD
-502 AYDTIIGERG
+502 GYNTIIGERG

-545 DSESESNVQEAI
+545 DSESEKYVQSAI
-557 ESLMNKRT
+557 ENLMSERT
-565 VIVIAHRLS
+565 VFVIAHRLS
-574 TVKNA
+574 TVHNA
-579 NKILVLDR
+579 NKILVLEN
-587 GKIVQK
+587 GQIVQEGK
-593 GNHEDLINDEGIYKQ
+593 HDELVNIEGLYKQ

>member
-1 MKDKIKE
+1 MKE

-16 FVIAHWPY
+16 FVLAHWPF
-24 LVLSTIAAFFFVIF
+24 LLLSTLAAFFFVIF

-48 MINNILVDFN
+48 MINNILIDFN
-58 DMIIE
+58 EMLVE
-63 NQRLLSLNDL
+63 NQRLSSLSELT
-73 SMNDRLKL
+73 MNDRLKL
-81 FSNNLLLKETAIKT
+81 FSNSLLLKDTAIST
-95 VSSVCIALIVVFSA
+95 VSAVCVALIVVFSA

-132 RNKLYSHLH
+132 RNKLYSHFH

-157 AVLVNDIDNMRS
+157 AVLVNDIDNMRN

-182 INILILMSLLFIV
+182 INIIILMSLLFIV
-195 SSKLAL
+195 STKLAL
-201 IALLIIPVSGF
+201 IALLIIPVSGI

-220 IRRRSRRSQAQLAGM
+220 IRRRSARSQAQLAGM
-235 TSMIAETIS
+235 TSMIAETIG
-244 SMRIVKAFATKSFE
+244 SMRIVKAFATKGFE

-267 KYYRLMIRRD
+267 KYYKLMLRRD

-287 ETFGAS
+287 ETFGAT

-298 LYVGARDVL
+298 LWVGARDVL
-307 VVESIN
+307 VIESIS

-325 SLFQPLR
+325 SLFQPLKN
-332 SLTNVINELQNG
+332 LTNVVNELQNG
-344 LASADRVFNIMDI
+344 LASADRVFTIMDI
-357 ESDIKDSKNA
+357 KSDIQDVDNA
-367 VKINDLKEKLMF
+367 VEVNDLKNTLSFE
-379 KNVSFSYSNKSE
+379 NVSFSYGDE
-391 NVLND
+391 NDKVLNN
-396 INFSINKGEIIA
+396 INFQINKGEILA

-429 TLNGAILIDNQNIK
+429 TLSGSIKIDGKDIK
-443 EIEINSLRSL
+443 KLKINSLRSL
-453 MGIVTQETLLF
+453 MGIVTQETFLF
-464 DDTVKANIS
+464 DDSVKANIA
-473 YGSDNIPDS
+473 YGVENISDDEIK
-482 EVIDAAKAANAHEFI
+482 DAAIAANAHEFI
-497 LKLPD
+497 KELPD
-502 AYDTIIGERG
+502 GYNTIIGERG

-545 DSESESNVQEAI
+545 DSESEKHVQSAI
-557 ESLMNKRT
+557 ENLMSERT
-565 VIVIAHRLS
+565 VFVIAHRLS
-574 TVKNA
+574 TVHNA
-579 NKILVLDR
+579 NKILVLEN
-587 GKIVQK
+587 GQIVQEGK
-593 GNHEDLINDEGIYKQ
+593 HDELVNIDGLYKQ

>member
-1 MKDKIKE
+1 MKE

-16 FVIAHWPY
+16 FVLAHWPF
-24 LVLSTIAAFFFVIF
+24 LLLSTLAAFFFVIF

-48 MINNILVDFN
+48 MINNILIDFN
-58 DMIIE
+58 EMLVE
-63 NQRLLSLNDL
+63 NQRLVSLSELT
-73 SMNDRLKL
+73 MNDRLKL
-81 FSNNLLLKETAIKT
+81 FSNSLLLRDTAIST
-95 VSSVCIALIVVFSA
+95 VSAVCVALIVVFSA

-132 RNKLYSHLH
+132 RNKLYSHFH

-157 AVLVNDIDNMRS
+157 AVLVNDIDNMRN

-182 INILILMSLLFIV
+182 INIIILMSLLFIV
-195 SSKLAL
+195 STKLAL
-201 IALLIIPVSGF
+201 IALLIIPVSGI

-220 IRRRSRRSQAQLAGM
+220 IRRRSARSQAQLAGM
-235 TSMIAETIS
+235 TSMIAETIG
-244 SMRIVKAFATKSFE
+244 SMRIVKAFATKGFE

-267 KYYRLMIRRD
+267 KYYKLMIRRD

-287 ETFGAS
+287 ETFGAT
-293 IAALL
+293 IAALFL
-298 LYVGARDVL
+298 WVGARDVL
-307 VVESIN
+307 VIESIS

-325 SLFQPLR
+325 SLFQPLKN
-332 SLTNVINELQNG
+332 LTNVVNELQNG
-344 LASADRVFNIMDI
+344 LASADRVFAIMDI
-357 ESDIKDSKNA
+357 KSDIQDVDNAFKVKDLNSSLSF
-367 VKINDLKEKLMF
+367 ND
-379 KNVSFSYSNKSE
+379 VSFTYGNKDE
-391 NVLND
+391 KVLNN
-396 INFSINKGEIIA
+396 INFKINKGEIFA

-429 TLNGAILIDNQNIK
+429 TLSGSIKIDGKDIK
-443 EIEINSLRSL
+443 DLELKSLRSL
-453 MGIVTQETLLF
+453 MGIVTQETFLF

-473 YGSDNIPDS
+473 YGVENISDDEIK
-482 EVIDAAKAANAHEFI
+482 DASKAANAHEFI
-497 LKLPD
+497 KKLPD
-502 AYDTIIGERG
+502 GYNTIIGERG

-545 DSESESNVQEAI
+545 DSESEKHVQSAI
-557 ESLMNKRT
+557 ENLMSERT
-565 VIVIAHRLS
+565 VFVIAHRLS
-574 TVKNA
+574 TVHNA
-579 NKILVLDR
+579 NKILVLEN
-587 GKIVQK
+587 GQIVQEGK
-593 GNHEDLINDEGIYKQ
+593 HDDLINVDGLYKQ
-608 LHKMQFRT
+608 LHKMQFQT

>member
-1 MKDKIKE
+1 MKE
-8 SSLKRLFR
+8 SSLKRLFK
-16 FVIAHWPY
+16 FVLAHWPF
-24 LVLSTIAAFFFVIF
+24 LLLSTLAAFFFVIF

-48 MINNILVDFN
+48 MINNILIDFN
-58 DMIIE
+58 EMLVE
-63 NQRLLSLNDL
+63 NQRLLSLREL
-73 SMNDRLKL
+73 TVNDRLKL
-81 FSNNLLLKETAIKT
+81 FSNSLLLKDTAINT
-95 VSSVCIALIVVFSA
+95 VSSVCVALIVVFSA
-109 KNISLYIKNITL
+109 KNISLYIKNVTL

-132 RNKLYSHLH
+132 RNKLYSHFH

-157 AVLVNDIDNMRS
+157 AVLVNDIDNMRN

-182 INILILMSLLFIV
+182 INIIILMSLLFIV
-195 SSKLAL
+195 STKLAF
-201 IALLIIPVSGF
+201 IALLIIPVSGI

-220 IRRRSRRSQAQLAGM
+220 IRRRSARSQAQLAGM
-235 TSMIAETIS
+235 TSMIAETIG
-244 SMRIVKAFATKSFE
+244 SMRIVKAFATKGFE

-267 KYYRLMIRRD
+267 KYYKLMLRRD

-287 ETFGAS
+287 ETFGAT

-298 LYVGARDVL
+298 LWVGARDVL
-307 VVESIN
+307 VIESIS

-325 SLFQPLR
+325 SLFQPLKN
-332 SLTNVINELQNG
+332 LTNVVNELQNG
-344 LASADRVFNIMDI
+344 LASADRVFSIMDI
-357 ESDIKDSKNA
+357 KSDIQDMDNA
-367 VKINDLKEKLMF
+367 AEVNDLNKSLSF
-379 KNVSFSYSNKSE
+379 NDVSFSYGDEKDKVLSN
-391 NVLND
+391 
-396 INFSINKGEIIA
+396 INFQINKGEILA

-429 TLNGAILIDNQNIK
+429 TLGGSIKIDGKDIK
-443 EIEINSLRSL
+443 ELKINSLRSL
-453 MGIVTQETLLF
+453 MGIVTQETFLF
-464 DDTVKANIS
+464 DDSVKANIA
-473 YGSDNIPDS
+473 YGVENISDDKIK
-482 EVIDAAKAANAHEFI
+482 DAAIAANAHEFI
-497 LKLPD
+497 KDLPD
-502 AYDTIIGERG
+502 GYNTIIGERG

-545 DSESESNVQEAI
+545 DSESEKHVQSAI
-557 ESLMNKRT
+557 ENLMSERT
-565 VIVIAHRLS
+565 VFVIAHRLS
-574 TVKNA
+574 TVHNA
-579 NKILVLDR
+579 NKILVLEN
-587 GKIVQK
+587 GKIVQEGK
-593 GNHEDLINDEGIYKQ
+593 HDELVNIDGLYKQ

>member
-1 MKDKIKE
+1 MKE

-16 FVIAHWPY
+16 FVLAHWPF
-24 LVLSTIAAFFFVIF
+24 LLLSTLAAFFFVIF

-48 MINNILVDFN
+48 MINNILIDFN
-58 DMIIE
+58 EMLVE
-63 NQRLLSLNDL
+63 NQRLSSLSELT
-73 SMNDRLKL
+73 MNDRLKL
-81 FSNNLLLKETAIKT
+81 FSNSLLLKDTAIST
-95 VSSVCIALIVVFSA
+95 VSAVCVALIAVFSA

-132 RNKLYSHLH
+132 RNKLYSHFH

-157 AVLVNDIDNMRS
+157 AVLVNDIDNMRN

-182 INILILMSLLFIV
+182 INIIILMSLLFIV
-195 SSKLAL
+195 STKLAL
-201 IALLIIPVSGF
+201 IALLIIPVSGI

-220 IRRRSRRSQAQLAGM
+220 IRRRSARSQAQLAGM
-235 TSMIAETIS
+235 TSMIAETIG
-244 SMRIVKAFATKSFE
+244 SMRIVKAFATKGFE

-267 KYYRLMIRRD
+267 KYYKLMLRRD

-287 ETFGAS
+287 ETFGAT

-298 LYVGARDVL
+298 LWVGARDVL
-307 VVESIN
+307 VIESIS

-325 SLFQPLR
+325 SLFQPLKN
-332 SLTNVINELQNG
+332 LTNVVNELQNG
-344 LASADRVFNIMDI
+344 LASADRVFAIMDI
-357 ESDIKDSKNA
+357 KSDIQDVDNA
-367 VKINDLKEKLMF
+367 VEVNDLKNTLSF
-379 KNVSFSYSNKSE
+379 DNVSFSYGDEKDK
-391 NVLND
+391 VLNN
-396 INFSINKGEIIA
+396 INFQINKGEILA

-429 TLNGAILIDNQNIK
+429 TLGGSIKIDGKDIK
-443 EIEINSLRSL
+443 ELKINSLRSL
-453 MGIVTQETLLF
+453 MGIVTQETFLF
-464 DDTVKANIS
+464 DDSVKANIA
-473 YGSDNIPDS
+473 YGVENISDDKIK
-482 EVIDAAKAANAHEFI
+482 DAAIAANAHEFI
-497 LKLPD
+497 KELPD
-502 AYDTIIGERG
+502 GYNTIIGERG

-545 DSESESNVQEAI
+545 DSESEKHVQSAI
-557 ESLMNKRT
+557 ENLMSERT
-565 VIVIAHRLS
+565 VFVIAHRLS
-574 TVKNA
+574 TVHNA
-579 NKILVLDR
+579 NKILVLEN
-587 GKIVQK
+587 GQIVQEGK
-593 GNHEDLINDEGIYKQ
+593 HDELVNIDGLYKQ

>member
-1 MKDKIKE
+1 MKE
-8 SSLKRLFR
+8 SSLKRLFK
-16 FVIAHWPY
+16 FVLAHWPF
-24 LVLSTIAAFFFVIF
+24 LLLSTLAAFFFVIF

-48 MINNILVDFN
+48 MINNILIDFN
-58 DMIIE
+58 EMLVE
-63 NQRLLSLNDL
+63 NQRLSNLSEL

-81 FSNNLLLKETAIKT
+81 FSNNLLLKDSAIST
-95 VSSVCIALIVVFSA
+95 VSAVCVALIVVFSA

-132 RNKLYSHLH
+132 RNKLYSHFH

-157 AVLVNDIDNMRS
+157 AVLVNDIDNMRN

-195 SSKLAL
+195 STKLAL
-201 IALLIIPVSGF
+201 IALLIIPVSGI

-220 IRRRSRRSQAQLAGM
+220 IRRRSARSQAQLAGI
-235 TSMIAETIS
+235 TSMIAETIG
-244 SMRIVKAFATKSFE
+244 SMRIVKAFANKGFE

-267 KYYRLMIRRD
+267 KYYKLMLRRD

-287 ETFGAS
+287 ETFGAT

-298 LYVGARDVL
+298 LWVGARDVL
-307 VVESIN
+307 VIESIS

-325 SLFQPLR
+325 SLFQPLKN
-332 SLTNVINELQNG
+332 LTNVVNELQNG
-344 LASADRVFNIMDI
+344 LASADRVFAIMDI
-357 ESDIKDSKNA
+357 KSDIQDSDNAIEIKDLESS
-367 VKINDLKEKLMF
+367 LSF
-379 KNVSFSYSNKSE
+379 KDVSFSYGDKNKK
-391 NVLND
+391 VLHN
-396 INFSINKGEIIA
+396 INFKINKGEIIA

-429 TLNGAILIDNQNIK
+429 TLSGAVKIDGKDIK
-443 EIEINSLRSL
+443 ELKINSLRSL
-453 MGIVTQETLLF
+453 MGIVTQETFLF
-464 DDTVKANIS
+464 DDSVKANIA
-473 YGSDNIPDS
+473 YGVENISD
-482 EVIDAAKAANAHEFI
+482 ERVKDAAKAANAHEFI
-497 LKLPD
+497 QNLPEG
-502 AYDTIIGERG
+502 YDTIIGERG

-545 DSESESNVQEAI
+545 DSESEKHVQSAI
-557 ESLMNKRT
+557 ENLMNERT
-565 VIVIAHRLS
+565 VFVIAHRLS
-574 TVKNA
+574 TVHNA
-579 NKILVLDR
+579 NKILVLEK
-587 GKIVQK
+587 GQIVQEGK
-593 GNHEDLINDEGIYKQ
+593 HDELVNIDGLYKQ

>member
-1 MKDKIKE
+1 MKE

-16 FVIAHWPY
+16 FVLAHWPF
-24 LVLSTIAAFFFVIF
+24 LLLSTLAAFFFVIF

-48 MINNILVDFN
+48 MINNILIDFN
-58 DMIIE
+58 EMLVE
-63 NQRLLSLNDL
+63 NQRLASLSELT
-73 SMNDRLKL
+73 MNDRLKL
-81 FSNNLLLKETAIKT
+81 FSNSLLLRDTAIST
-95 VSSVCIALIVVFSA
+95 VSAVCVALIVVFSA

-132 RNKLYSHLH
+132 RNKLYSHFH

-157 AVLVNDIDNMRS
+157 AVLVNDIDNMRN

-182 INILILMSLLFIV
+182 INIIILMSLLFIV
-195 SSKLAL
+195 STKLAL
-201 IALLIIPVSGF
+201 IALLIIPVSGI

-220 IRRRSRRSQAQLAGM
+220 IRRRSARSQAQLAGM
-235 TSMIAETIS
+235 TSMIAETIG
-244 SMRIVKAFATKSFE
+244 SMRIVKAFATKGFE

-267 KYYRLMIRRD
+267 KYYKLMIRRD

-287 ETFGAS
+287 ETFGAT

-298 LYVGARDVL
+298 LWVGARDVL
-307 VVESIN
+307 VIESIS

-325 SLFQPLR
+325 SLFQPLKN
-332 SLTNVINELQNG
+332 LTNVVNELQNG
-344 LASADRVFNIMDI
+344 LASADRVFAIMDI
-357 ESDIKDSKNA
+357 KSDIQDVDNAFKVKDLNSSLSFNDVSFTYGNKDKKVLNNINF
-367 VKINDLKEKLMF
+367 KINK
-379 KNVSFSYSNKSE
+379 V
-391 NVLND
+391 
-396 INFSINKGEIIA
+396 EIFA

-429 TLNGAILIDNQNIK
+429 TLSGSIKIDGKDIK
-443 EIEINSLRSL
+443 DLELKSLRSL
-453 MGIVTQETLLF
+453 MGIVTQETFLF

-473 YGSDNIPDS
+473 YGVENISDDEIK
-482 EVIDAAKAANAHEFI
+482 DASKAANAHEFI
-497 LKLPD
+497 KKLPD
-502 AYDTIIGERG
+502 GYNTIIGERG

-545 DSESESNVQEAI
+545 DSES
-557 ESLMNKRT
+557 
-565 VIVIAHRLS
+565 
-574 TVKNA
+574 
-579 NKILVLDR
+579 
-587 GKIVQK
+587 
-593 GNHEDLINDEGIYKQ
+593 
-608 LHKMQFRT
+608 

>member
-1 MKDKIKE
+1 MKE
-8 SSLKRLFR
+8 SSLKRLFK
-16 FVIAHWPY
+16 FVLAHWPF
-24 LVLSTIAAFFFVIF
+24 LLLSTLAAFFFVIF

-48 MINNILVDFN
+48 MINNILIDFN
-58 DMIIE
+58 EMLVE
-63 NQRLLSLNDL
+63 NQRLLSLSEL
-73 SMNDRLKL
+73 TMNDRLKL
-81 FSNNLLLKETAIKT
+81 FSNSLLLKDTAIST
-95 VSSVCIALIVVFSA
+95 VSSVCVALIVVFSA
-109 KNISLYIKNITL
+109 KNISLYIKNVTL

-132 RNKLYSHLH
+132 RNKLYSHFH

-157 AVLVNDIDNMRS
+157 AVLVNDIDNMRN

-182 INILILMSLLFIV
+182 INIIILMSLLFIV
-195 SSKLAL
+195 STKLAL
-201 IALLIIPVSGF
+201 IALLIIPVSGI

-220 IRRRSRRSQAQLAGM
+220 IRRRSARSQAQLAGM
-235 TSMIAETIS
+235 TSMIAETIG
-244 SMRIVKAFATKSFE
+244 SMRIVKAFATKGFE

-267 KYYRLMIRRD
+267 KYYKLMLRRD

-287 ETFGAS
+287 ETFGAT

-298 LYVGARDVL
+298 LWVGARDVL
-307 VVESIN
+307 VIESIS

-325 SLFQPLR
+325 SLFQPLKN
-332 SLTNVINELQNG
+332 LTNVVNELQNG
-344 LASADRVFNIMDI
+344 LASADRVFSIMDI
-357 ESDIKDSKNA
+357 KSDIQDIDNA
-367 VKINDLKEKLMF
+367 AEVNDLKNSLSF
-379 KNVSFSYSNKSE
+379 DNVSFSYGDKKDKVLSN
-391 NVLND
+391 
-396 INFSINKGEIIA
+396 INFQINKGEILA

-429 TLNGAILIDNQNIK
+429 TLCGSIKIDGKDIK
-443 EIEINSLRSL
+443 ELKINSLRSL
-453 MGIVTQETLLF
+453 MGIVTQETFLF
-464 DDTVKANIS
+464 DDSVKANIA
-473 YGSDNIPDS
+473 YGVENISDEKIK
-482 EVIDAAKAANAHEFI
+482 DAAIAANAHEFI
-497 LKLPD
+497 KDLPD
-502 AYDTIIGERG
+502 GYNTIIGERG

-545 DSESESNVQEAI
+545 DSESEKHVQSAI
-557 ESLMNKRT
+557 ENLMSERT
-565 VIVIAHRLS
+565 VFVIAHRLS
-574 TVKNA
+574 TVHNA
-579 NKILVLDR
+579 NKILVLEN
-587 GKIVQK
+587 GEIVQEGK
-593 GNHEDLINDEGIYKQ
+593 HDELVNIDGLYKQ

>member
-1 MKDKIKE
+1 MKE

-16 FVIAHWPY
+16 FVLAHWPF
-24 LVLSTIAAFFFVIF
+24 LLLSTLAAFFFVIF

-48 MINNILVDFN
+48 MINNILIDFN
-58 DMIIE
+58 EMLVE
-63 NQRLLSLNDL
+63 NQRLSSLSELT
-73 SMNDRLKL
+73 MNDRLKL
-81 FSNNLLLKETAIKT
+81 FSNSLLLKDTAIST
-95 VSSVCIALIVVFSA
+95 VSAVCVALIVVFSA

-132 RNKLYSHLH
+132 RNKLYSHFH

-157 AVLVNDIDNMRS
+157 AVLVNDIDNMRN

-182 INILILMSLLFIV
+182 INIIILMSLLFIV
-195 SSKLAL
+195 STKLAL
-201 IALLIIPVSGF
+201 IALLIIPVSGI

-220 IRRRSRRSQAQLAGM
+220 IRRRSARSQAQLAGM
-235 TSMIAETIS
+235 TSMIAETIG
-244 SMRIVKAFATKSFE
+244 SMRIVKAFATKGFE

-267 KYYRLMIRRD
+267 KYYKLMLRRD

-287 ETFGAS
+287 ETFGAT

-298 LYVGARDVL
+298 LWVGARDVL
-307 VVESIN
+307 VIESIS

-325 SLFQPLR
+325 SLFQPLKN
-332 SLTNVINELQNG
+332 LTNVVNELQNG
-344 LASADRVFNIMDI
+344 LASADRVFTIMDI
-357 ESDIKDSKNA
+357 KSDIQDVDNA
-367 VKINDLKEKLMF
+367 VEVNDLKNTLSFES
-379 KNVSFSYSNKSE
+379 VSFSYGDEKDK
-391 NVLND
+391 VLNN
-396 INFSINKGEIIA
+396 INFQINKGEILA

-429 TLNGAILIDNQNIK
+429 TLSGSIKIDGKDIK
-443 EIEINSLRSL
+443 KLKINSLRSL
-453 MGIVTQETLLF
+453 MGIVTQETFLF
-464 DDTVKANIS
+464 DDSVKANIA
-473 YGSDNIPDS
+473 YGVENISDDKIK
-482 EVIDAAKAANAHEFI
+482 DAAIAANAHEFI
-497 LKLPD
+497 KELPD
-502 AYDTIIGERG
+502 GYNTIIGERG

-545 DSESESNVQEAI
+545 DSESEKHVQSAI
-557 ESLMNKRT
+557 ENLMSERT
-565 VIVIAHRLS
+565 VFVIAHRLS
-574 TVKNA
+574 TVHNA
-579 NKILVLDR
+579 NKILVLEN
-587 GKIVQK
+587 GQIVQEGK
-593 GNHEDLINDEGIYKQ
+593 HDELVNIDGLYKQ

>member
-1 MKDKIKE
+1 MKE

-16 FVIAHWPY
+16 FVLAHWPF
-24 LVLSTIAAFFFVIF
+24 LLLSTLAAFFFVIF

-48 MINNILVDFN
+48 MINNILIDFN
-58 DMIIE
+58 EMLVE
-63 NQRLLSLNDL
+63 NQRLVSLSELT
-73 SMNDRLKL
+73 MNDRLKL
-81 FSNNLLLKETAIKT
+81 FSNSLLLRDTAIST
-95 VSSVCIALIVVFSA
+95 VSAVCVALIVVFSA

-132 RNKLYSHLH
+132 RNKLYSHFH

-157 AVLVNDIDNMRS
+157 AVLVNDIDNMRN

-182 INILILMSLLFIV
+182 INIIILMSLLFIV
-195 SSKLAL
+195 STKLAL
-201 IALLIIPVSGF
+201 IALLIIPVSGI

-220 IRRRSRRSQAQLAGM
+220 IRRRSARSQAQLAGM
-235 TSMIAETIS
+235 TSMIAETIG
-244 SMRIVKAFATKSFE
+244 SMRIVKAFATKGFE

-267 KYYRLMIRRD
+267 KYYKLMIRRD

-287 ETFGAS
+287 ETFGAT

-298 LYVGARDVL
+298 LWVGARDVL
-307 VVESIN
+307 VIESIS

-325 SLFQPLR
+325 SLFQPLKN
-332 SLTNVINELQNG
+332 LTNVVNELQNG
-344 LASADRVFNIMDI
+344 LASADRVFAIMDI
-357 ESDIKDSKNA
+357 KSDIQDVDNAIKVKDLNSSLSF
-367 VKINDLKEKLMF
+367 ND
-379 KNVSFSYSNKSE
+379 VSFAYGNKDE
-391 NVLND
+391 KVLNN
-396 INFSINKGEIIA
+396 INFKINKGEIFA

-429 TLNGAILIDNQNIK
+429 TLSGSIKIDGKDIK
-443 EIEINSLRSL
+443 ELELKSLRSL
-453 MGIVTQETLLF
+453 MGIVTQETFLF

-473 YGSDNIPDS
+473 YGVENISDDEIK
-482 EVIDAAKAANAHEFI
+482 DAAKAANAHEFI
-497 LKLPD
+497 QKLPD
-502 AYDTIIGERG
+502 GYNTIIGERG

-545 DSESESNVQEAI
+545 DSESEKHVQSAI
-557 ESLMNKRT
+557 ENLMSERT
-565 VIVIAHRLS
+565 VFVIAHRLS
-574 TVKNA
+574 TVHNA
-579 NKILVLDR
+579 NKILVLEN
-587 GKIVQK
+587 GQIVQVGK
-593 GNHEDLINDEGIYKQ
+593 HDDLINVDGLYKQ
-608 LHKMQFRT
+608 LHKMQFQT

>member
-1 MKDKIKE
+1 MKE

-16 FVIAHWPY
+16 FVLAHWPF
-24 LVLSTIAAFFFVIF
+24 LLLSTLAAFLFVIF

-48 MINNILVDFN
+48 MINNILIDFN
-58 DMIIE
+58 EMLVE
-63 NQRLLSLNDL
+63 NQRLSSLSELT
-73 SMNDRLKL
+73 MNDRLKL
-81 FSNNLLLKETAIKT
+81 FSNSLLLKDTAIST
-95 VSSVCIALIVVFSA
+95 VSAVCVALIVVFSA

-132 RNKLYSHLH
+132 RNKLYSHFH

-157 AVLVNDIDNMRS
+157 AVLVNDIDNMRN

-182 INILILMSLLFIV
+182 INIIILMSLLFIV
-195 SSKLAL
+195 STKLAL
-201 IALLIIPVSGF
+201 IALLIIPVSGV

-220 IRRRSRRSQAQLAGM
+220 IRRRSARSQAQLAGM
-235 TSMIAETIS
+235 TSMIAETIG
-244 SMRIVKAFATKSFE
+244 SMRIVKAFATKGFE
-258 INRFAKETQ
+258 INRFARETQ
-267 KYYRLMIRRD
+267 KYYKLMLRRD

-287 ETFGAS
+287 ETFGAT

-298 LYVGARDVL
+298 LWVGARDVL
-307 VVESIN
+307 VIESIS

-325 SLFQPLR
+325 SLFQPLKN
-332 SLTNVINELQNG
+332 LTNVVNELQNG
-344 LASADRVFNIMDI
+344 LASADRVFAIMDI
-357 ESDIKDSKNA
+357 KSDIQDIDNA
-367 VKINDLKEKLMF
+367 VEVNDLKNSLSF
-379 KNVSFSYSNKSE
+379 DNVSFSYGDKKDK
-391 NVLND
+391 VLNN
-396 INFSINKGEIIA
+396 INFQINKGEILA

-429 TLNGAILIDNQNIK
+429 TLSGSIKIDGKDIK
-443 EIEINSLRSL
+443 ELKINSLRSL
-453 MGIVTQETLLF
+453 MGIVTQETFLF
-464 DDTVKANIS
+464 DDSVKANIA
-473 YGSDNIPDS
+473 YGVENISDEKIK
-482 EVIDAAKAANAHEFI
+482 DAAIAANAHEFI
-497 LKLPD
+497 KELPD
-502 AYDTIIGERG
+502 GYNTIIGERG

-545 DSESESNVQEAI
+545 DSESEKHVQSAI
-557 ESLMNKRT
+557 ENLMSERT
-565 VIVIAHRLS
+565 VFVIAHRLS
-574 TVKNA
+574 TVHNA
-579 NKILVLDR
+579 NKILVLEN
-587 GKIVQK
+587 GQIVQEGK
-593 GNHEDLINDEGIYKQ
+593 HDELVNIDGLYKQ